1 MPDSA
6 KELAESREQYAPERD
21 VPAGNSH
28 AGFRTEPAGIGVVE
42 EKPEPIGCYS
52 LLVRGRSMR
61 VERVPYRL
69 ITVATAAVFLAA
81 CGKKESAP
89 PPQTPEVG

>member
-1 MPDSA
+1 MRDSV
-6 KELAESREQYAPERD
+6 KDLAESREQCAPERD
-21 VPAGNSH
+21 VPEGNSH
-28 AGFRTEPAGIGVVE
+28 AGFRTEPAGTGVVE

-81 CGKKESAP
+81 
-89 PPQTPEVG
+89 